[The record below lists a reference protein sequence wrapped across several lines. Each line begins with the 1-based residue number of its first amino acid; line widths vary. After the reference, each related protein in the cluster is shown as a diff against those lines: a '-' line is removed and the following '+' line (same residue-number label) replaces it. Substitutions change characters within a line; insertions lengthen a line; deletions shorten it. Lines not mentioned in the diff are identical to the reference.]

1 MVKDG
6 SISIHHRNIHAVA
19 IEMYKSKQGL
29 SPELMKD
36 IFVSRTHQDR
46 ALRSNSEFQVPK
58 VKTVKNGHDSLRYFG
73 TKVWNMMPNYIK
85 SADSLE
91 KFKIK
96 IKQWTPNNCACRL
109 CKPYIHRIG
118 YVNID

>member
-1 MVKDG
+1 MCSFQAIIDK
-6 SISIHHRNIHAVA
+6 HAPL
-19 IEMYKSKQGL
+19 KQKVVRGNQA
-29 SPELMKD
+29 PFMTRELRK
-36 IFVSRTHQDR
+36 
-46 ALRSNSEFQVPK
+46 A
-58 VKTVKNGHDSLRYFG
+58 VKNGHDSLRYFG

-96 IKQWTPNNCACRL
+96 IKQWTPNNCTCRL